1 MQMVY
6 LVNFPS
12 KNATKGQEFN
22 GTPEL
27 EKELLER
34 GIIGNGEITVEQDN
48 SNNNDLLVTIENLK
62 KDLEEKNK
70 IIGDSTFDTKTS
82 LVQEKMEQIEELE
95 KQVNEKDAAVS
106 ALMVVIEELK
116 SLVEE
121 AIKSKQGQIP
131 EGFVKYKES

>member
-1 MQMVY
+1 MEMVY

-34 GIIGNGEITVEQDN
+34 GIIGNGEITIEKDN
-48 SNNNDLLVTIENLK
+48 SNSNELLEIIDSLK
-62 KDLEEKNK
+62 KEIEEKNDFIK
-70 IIGDSTFDTKTS
+70 NSESEELKS
-82 LVQEKMEQIEELE
+82 LVE
-95 KQVNEKDAAVS
+95 KQKLEIDEKAKNIDG
-106 ALMVVIEELK
+106 LMVVIEELK

>member
-34 GIIGNGEITVEQDN
+34 GIIGNGEITIEKDN
-48 SNNNDLLVTIENLK
+48 SNSNELLEIIDSLK
-62 KDLEEKNK
+62 KDLEEKNDFIK
-70 IIGDSTFDTKTS
+70 NSESEELKS
-82 LVQEKMEQIEELE
+82 LVE
-95 KQVNEKDAAVS
+95 KQKLEIDEKAKNIDG
-106 ALMVVIEELK
+106 LMVVIEELK

>member
-34 GIIGNGEITVEQDN
+34 GIIGNGEITIEKDN
-48 SNNNDLLVTIENLK
+48 SNSNELLEIIDSLK
-62 KDLEEKNK
+62 KEIEEKNDFIK
-70 IIGDSTFDTKTS
+70 NSESEELKS
-82 LVQEKMEQIEELE
+82 LVE
-95 KQVNEKDAAVS
+95 KQKLEIDEKAKNIDG
-106 ALMVVIEELK
+106 LMAVIEELK

>member
-1 MQMVY
+1 MEMVY

-34 GIIGNGEITVEQDN
+34 GIIGNGEITIEKDN
-48 SNNNDLLVTIENLK
+48 SNSNELLEIIDSLK
-62 KDLEEKNK
+62 KEIEEKNDFIK
-70 IIGDSTFDTKTS
+70 NSESEELKS
-82 LVQEKMEQIEELE
+82 LVE
-95 KQVNEKDAAVS
+95 KQKLEIDEKAKNIDG
-106 ALMVVIEELK
+106 LMVVIEELK

-121 AIKSKQGQIP
+121 DL
-131 EGFVKYKES
+131 